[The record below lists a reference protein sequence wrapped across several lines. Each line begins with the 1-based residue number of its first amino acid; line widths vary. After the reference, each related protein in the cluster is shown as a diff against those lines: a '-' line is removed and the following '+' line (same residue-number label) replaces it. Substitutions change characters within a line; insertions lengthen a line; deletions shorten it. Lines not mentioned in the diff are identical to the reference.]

1 MSSLK
6 ALIIDPEDPI
16 GKQIMARVSL
26 IKKHL
31 IFIYFVFIL
40 KHLHTVLHN
49 NDDKETVATMES
61 ELEQFNLAPLSND
74 NTVET
79 INSGEIIF
87 LELYLRRNKIW
98 CVR

>member
-1 MSSLK
+1 
-6 ALIIDPEDPI
+6 
-16 GKQIMARVSL
+16 
-26 IKKHL
+26 
-31 IFIYFVFIL
+31 
-40 KHLHTVLHN
+40 
-49 NDDKETVATMES
+49 MES